1 MNLPVIVYFLIVY
14 VVTVFVICAII
25 DHLNENADDN
35 DYLFFGVMWPIA
47 AIVFICILL
56 PRIIFD
62 YIKDIL
68 HDKFSKEMKEHK
80 RAESR
85 KLVEDVLISI
95 KKEKRIAK
103 AKKFIYS
110 DFNTDYTKIP
120 QTFNF

>member
-1 MNLPVIVYFLIVY
+1 MTIVIVNLIIY
-14 VVTVFVICAII
+14 AVIAVIVCAIV
-25 DHLNENADDN
+25 DHFDKNVNGDDCAAISI
-35 DYLFFGVMWPIA
+35 MWPII
-47 AIVFICILL
+47 AIAFICYL
-56 PRIIFD
+56 PRIAFD
-62 YIKDIL
+62 YIKDVW